1 MWKLDPGERV
11 ARWRAFRLSL
21 GGMPLEKAILATA
34 EFWRDCPY
42 NAYYLDPADPASWP
56 TAWDLIAE
64 NYYCDIAKALG
75 MLYTIAY
82 SGHGQLPMELR
93 TYNDPETG
101 YVYNLSVFNKGKY
114 VINFLDAEIV
124 NIQQV
129 ENKLVL
135 KRRYSSTEL
144 KLQ

>member
-1 MWKLDPGERV
+1 MWKIDPSERV

-21 GGMPLEKAILATA
+21 GGLPIEKAIQAVA

-42 NAYYLDPADPASWP
+42 NAYYLDPADPDSWP
-56 TAWDLIAE
+56 TAWDLVAE

-75 MLYTIAY
+75 MLYTVAY
-82 SGHGQLPMELR
+82 SRHRQMPMELCV
-93 TYNDPETG
+93 YSDPETG
-101 YVYNLSVFNKGKY
+101 YVYNLSVFDKGKY

-129 ENKLVL
+129 KNKLVL